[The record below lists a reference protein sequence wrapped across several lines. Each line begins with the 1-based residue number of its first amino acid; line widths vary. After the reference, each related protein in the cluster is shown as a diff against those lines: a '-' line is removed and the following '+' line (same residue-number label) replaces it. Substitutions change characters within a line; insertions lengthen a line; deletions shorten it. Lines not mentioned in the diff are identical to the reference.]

1 MATETD
7 QVATEQRD
15 SARGLIARALARLPK
30 LLLFDEAT
38 SALDDRDQAIVPA
51 HIERMNATCIVIAH
65 RLSTIRHADRIYVLD
80 RGRLAQSGA
89 FDELM
94 AVEGPFRRLA
104 ARQLL

>member
-1 MATETD
+1 
-7 QVATEQRD
+7 
-15 SARGLIARALARLPK
+15 
-30 LLLFDEAT
+30 
-38 SALDDRDQAIVPA
+38 
-51 HIERMNATCIVIAH
+51 MNATRIVIAD

-80 RGRLAQSGA
+80 HGRLTQAGA